1 MPLIIRNGALL
12 RKGSQLAASQTCCC
26 GEPPTACNC
35 SGTPVVVPR
44 SVSAAITIDS
54 LVSTSGFPSC
64 VLADAQAFFDGTY
77 VLPLASTDTAGAYY
91 NETFA
96 NGLFMQLD
104 WLCQTGT
111 FGTHY
116 FAYTFCDIANTCF
129 SKIGPTSLWFTKLP
143 FRLCFI
149 TPGSTT
155 PFSIGNQVDFL
166 EGPMANCGSLTP
178 QSVFN
183 YTATFTPTW

>member
-1 MPLIIRNGALL
+1 MTLIAWRNGPVFKNGAV
-12 RKGSQLAASQTCCC
+12 GTESACCC
-26 GEPPTACNC
+26 NNPPTACSC

-77 VLPLASTDTAGAYY
+77 VLPLASTDTSGAYY
-91 NETFA
+91 NETFS

-129 SKIGPTSLWFTKLP
+129 SKIGPTALWFTNLP

-149 TPGSTT
+149 TTGSTAS
-155 PFSIGNQVDFL
+155 FVIGDQVTFA